1 MGRGR
6 GRGGNRSGMGKG
18 GGMNEDDDY
27 YDEDMGVSSSLFSNG
42 LLQCW
47 ICSFPPPPSVNP
59 VRFRRKP
66 LQERKKQ
73 TGLPQDPQKLSH
85 L

>member
-1 MGRGR
+1 
-6 GRGGNRSGMGKG
+6 
-18 GGMNEDDDY
+18 MNEDDDY

-47 ICSFPPPPSVNP
+47 MRPFPPSPSVNP
-59 VRFRRKP
+59 VRFLRKP
-66 LQERKKQ
+66 SQEQKNQ
-73 TGLPQDPQKLSH
+73 TGLPRDPQKLSR